1 MSPSAGRKERPF
13 DRPGNYRIRVQGFL
27 DESWSENLGGLSI
40 TTSSREAQ
48 GAVTTLVGRLRDQ
61 AELFGVLHTLYELH
75 LSILSVE
82 CLKGKEA
89 NPIDHGKI

>member
-27 DESWSENLGGLSI
+27 HESWSENLGGLSI

-48 GAVTTLVGRLRDQ
+48 GQVTMLVGRLSDQ
-61 AELFGVLHTLYELH
+61 AELFGVLHTLYEQH
-75 LSILSVE
+75 LTLLSVE
-82 CLKGKEA
+82 ILDNEYRSS
-89 NPIDHGKI
+89 